1 MITNVNYSNGDRNNI
16 VSYLKNMKE
25 TNPDYKIIDVG
36 GTYEGWS
43 WSLLDAIVDI
53 NECKDKSIKQFQFNI
68 CDHDSWGE
76 LLEYVD
82 KNGKFD
88 FVICSHTLEDIS
100 NPLLVTQQLTKIA
113 KAGYIAIPSK
123 FIELSKNLKDINFE
137 ILVSDNRFRGY
148 MHHRWIFQIEDGEFV
163 GYPKLPFLEADTFF
177 DGIAKLDLNIRD
189 LSFIWTDKIELKI
202 VNNDFMGPGSQS
214 IVNMFRVGLSKNN

>member
-25 TNPDYKIIDVG
+25 TNPDYQIIDVG

-53 NECKDKSIKQFQFNI
+53 NECKDKNIKQFQFNI
-68 CDHDSWGE
+68 CDHDSWDE

-88 FVICSHTLEDIS
+88 FVIWQFQ
-100 NPLLVTQQLTKIA
+100 V
-113 KAGYIAIPSK
+113 
-123 FIELSKNLKDINFE
+123 NL
-137 ILVSDNRFRGY
+137 
-148 MHHRWIFQIEDGEFV
+148 
-163 GYPKLPFLEADTFF
+163 
-177 DGIAKLDLNIRD
+177 
-189 LSFIWTDKIELKI
+189 
-202 VNNDFMGPGSQS
+202 
-214 IVNMFRVGLSKNN
+214 